1 MAVTPQ
7 RRTDKNRPPSDSKVH
22 LLHADRLFFDE
33 RKHRTAQFLVGHVQF
48 SHDGALLYC
57 DSALF
62 YESTN
67 SLDAFGHVLLNQGD
81 TLMLNS
87 EVLYYNGLDQLAR
100 ARYDVVLEHGTTT
113 IYTDSLDYDRL
124 YDLGYFFEGGRL
136 LDQGNELTSDWGE
149 YSPATHE
156 AVFNYNVRLVNPAPP
171 AKPETVLISDTLHY
185 NTLTAIA
192 HIVGPSNIENGENH
206 IYSELGYYYTQTNHS
221 HLLDRSIL
229 TNNGKR
235 LVGDSVVWNDDT
247 STAEAFG
254 NVVYSDVVNKNMFTG
269 EYCYYEDSTEYVM
282 TTDRAV
288 CIDYSQQDTMYAHA
302 DTFKVFTFNLD
313 TDSTYRVIHA
323 YHHMRAFRR
332 DIQAVCDSMVYDT
345 RDSILV
351 MYRDPILWQA
361 GQQQLGEEI
370 QIFFNDSTIDSTL
383 VLRQAL
389 SVERLDDTHY
399 NQVSGHEM
407 HSYFKNG
414 EMYLSTSEGNVF
426 VNYYPFD
433 EDSIMVEMNHT
444 ETTLLKMFLTDRKVD
459 RIWMPAA
466 TGTMYPIPL
475 IPQDMLYLQNFEW
488 FDYIRPLNKD
498 DIFEWRPKK
507 AGSELKESVRHA
519 APKQKLSDIKKQ
531 KGIEAPDQNS
541 SPRPVSTEEESPLTT
556 STEEESSL
564 PASTKEEETVPENTE
579 DSKNSENSES
589 SENSENPENSEN
601 SEDTKAT
608 EVTDNKSNNP

>member
-541 SPRPVSTEEESPLTT
+541 SPRPA

-564 PASTKEEETVPENTE
+564 PTSPKGEETVPENTE
-579 DSKNSENSES
+579 DSKNSENSED
-589 SENSENPENSEN
+589 SENSESSENSEN

>member
-531 KGIEAPDQNS
+531 KGIEAPDQSS
-541 SPRPVSTEEESPLTT
+541 SPRPASTEEESP
-556 STEEESSL
+556 L
-564 PASTKEEETVPENTE
+564 PASTKEEETAPENTE
-579 DSKNSENSES
+579 DSENSENSEDS
-589 SENSENPENSEN
+589 EKSEDSENSENSEN